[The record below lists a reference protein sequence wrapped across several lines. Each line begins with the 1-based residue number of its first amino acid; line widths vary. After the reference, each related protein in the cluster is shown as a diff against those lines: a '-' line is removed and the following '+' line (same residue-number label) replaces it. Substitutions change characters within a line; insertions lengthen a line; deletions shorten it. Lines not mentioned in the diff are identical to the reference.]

1 MKEVLLQ
8 EEMDFVL
15 ITDAVSP
22 FLQMMD
28 PILTSISDVWW

>member
-8 EEMDFVL
+8 EEMDFIL
-15 ITDAVSP
+15 IMDGVSP

-28 PILTSISDVWW
+28 PILTSISDIWW